1 MRINMDNCKYR
12 HILFLSYKDICY
24 NSTSYF
30 EQRISEE
37 LINAGIKVTHLNIPK
52 PAKGLSGTLADTA
65 YMLLKP
71 YFNADLDAIIDINTT
86 IPCIKYNNRYIL
98 NNFDIPVWHYIL
110 DHPLYHYKALK
121 VQLNNYNVICLD
133 TFHAKLIRESF
144 PHIREVKV
152 IPLNADEYSIS
163 NISKKYCQDNMA
175 DTNSDSSYNTLSYH
189 KCSKRAVKLLF
200 TSTYTDPVKVALLY
214 NKSGLNIQNNNI
226 NHKDINDNSTK
237 NTLIKD
243 IDNDYLLNTLLNNP
257 SFTQEKAVQYLR
269 SLNILDNSSST
280 IQYLHN
286 NFLIDVYLQCIIRE
300 EIVSTIIK
308 NRIPITIY
316 GHGWDAFA
324 DKCDILIPEYTK
336 YLDIRKEVTYN
347 RLPAIYS
354 NARLSL
360 NQMPWFKGG
369 MHDRIPLALMNGC
382 LSLTDA
388 STYLTDVLNIGE
400 NEGVYTY
407 SLENIES
414 VPDIIMDILNNTAD
428 DNCVPEIINSLSD
441 KDCVLENI
449 NSLSD
454 NARAYAHKHFSWKCW
469 VDKFL
474 D

>member
-1 MRINMDNCKYR
+1 MDNCKYR

-86 IPCIKYNNRYIL
+86 IPCIKYNNGYIL

-152 IPLNADEYSIS
+152 IPLSADEYSIS

-300 EIVSTIIK
+300 EIISTIIK

-414 VPDIIMDILNNTAD
+414 VPDIIMDILNNTAY

>member
-86 IPCIKYNNRYIL
+86 IPCIKYNNGYIL

-152 IPLNADEYSIS
+152 IPLSADEYSIS

-226 NHKDINDNSTK
+226 NDKDINDNSTK

-243 IDNDYLLNTLLNNP
+243 IDNDYLLNALLNNP

-300 EIVSTIIK
+300 EIVSTTIK

-316 GHGWDAFA
+316 GHGWDAFV

-407 SLENIES
+407 SLENIEA

>member
-1 MRINMDNCKYR
+1 MDNCKYR

-86 IPCIKYNNRYIL
+86 IPCIKYNNGYIL

-152 IPLNADEYSIS
+152 IPLSADEYSIS

-226 NHKDINDNSTK
+226 NDKDINDNSTK

-243 IDNDYLLNTLLNNP
+243 IDNDYLLNALLNNP

-269 SLNILDNSSST
+269 CLNILDNSSST

-414 VPDIIMDILNNTAD
+414 VPDIIMDILNNTAY

>member
-1 MRINMDNCKYR
+1 MDNCKYR

-152 IPLNADEYSIS
+152 IPLSADEYSIS

-414 VPDIIMDILNNTAD
+414 VPDIIMNILNNTAD

>member
-1 MRINMDNCKYR
+1 MDNCKYR

-152 IPLNADEYSIS
+152 IPLSADEYSIS

-226 NHKDINDNSTK
+226 NDKDINDNSTK

-243 IDNDYLLNTLLNNP
+243 IDNDYLLNALLNNP

-308 NRIPITIY
+308 NRIP
-316 GHGWDAFA
+316 
-324 DKCDILIPEYTK
+324 
-336 YLDIRKEVTYN
+336 
-347 RLPAIYS
+347 
-354 NARLSL
+354 
-360 NQMPWFKGG
+360 
-369 MHDRIPLALMNGC
+369 LALMNGC

-407 SLENIES
+407 SLENIEA

>member
-1 MRINMDNCKYR
+1 MDNCKYR

-86 IPCIKYNNRYIL
+86 IPCIKYNNGYIL

-152 IPLNADEYSIS
+152 IPLSADEYSIS

-226 NHKDINDNSTK
+226 NDKDINDNSTK

-243 IDNDYLLNTLLNNP
+243 IDNDYLLNALLNNP

-316 GHGWDAFA
+316 GYGWDAFV

-407 SLENIES
+407 SLENIEA

>member
-152 IPLNADEYSIS
+152 IPLSADEYSIS

-226 NHKDINDNSTK
+226 NDKDINDNSTK

-243 IDNDYLLNTLLNNP
+243 IDNDYLLN
-257 SFTQEKAVQYLR
+257 
-269 SLNILDNSSST
+269 
-280 IQYLHN
+280 
-286 NFLIDVYLQCIIRE
+286 VYLQCIIRE

-316 GHGWDAFA
+316 GHGWDAFV

-388 STYLTDVLNIGE
+388 STYLTDILNIGE

-407 SLENIES
+407 SLENIEA

>member
-1 MRINMDNCKYR
+1 MDNCKYR

-86 IPCIKYNNRYIL
+86 IPCIKYNNGYIL

-152 IPLNADEYSIS
+152 IPLSADEYSIS

-226 NHKDINDNSTK
+226 NDKDINDNSTK

-243 IDNDYLLNTLLNNP
+243 IDNDYLLNALLNNP

-300 EIVSTIIK
+300 EIISTIIK

-316 GHGWDAFA
+316 GHGLDAFA

-388 STYLTDVLNIGE
+388 STYLTDILNIGE

-407 SLENIES
+407 SLENIEA

>member
-86 IPCIKYNNRYIL
+86 IPCIKYNNGYIL

-152 IPLNADEYSIS
+152 IPLSADEYSIS

-226 NHKDINDNSTK
+226 NDKDINDNSTK

-243 IDNDYLLNTLLNNP
+243 IDNDYLLNALLNNP

-316 GHGWDAFA
+316 GHSWDAFV

-407 SLENIES
+407 SLENIEA

>member
-1 MRINMDNCKYR
+1 MDNCKYR

-86 IPCIKYNNRYIL
+86 IPCIKYNGGYIL

-152 IPLNADEYSIS
+152 IPLSADEYSIS

-226 NHKDINDNSTK
+226 NDKDINDNSTK

-243 IDNDYLLNTLLNNP
+243 IDNDYLLNALLNNP

-316 GHGWDAFA
+316 GHDWDAFV

-388 STYLTDVLNIGE
+388 STYLTDILNIGE

-407 SLENIES
+407 SLENIEA

>member
-86 IPCIKYNNRYIL
+86 IPCIKYNNGYIL

-152 IPLNADEYSIS
+152 IPLSADEYSIS

-226 NHKDINDNSTK
+226 NDKDINDNSTK

-243 IDNDYLLNTLLNNP
+243 IDNDYLLNALLNNP

-300 EIVSTIIK
+300 EIISTIIK
-308 NRIPITIY
+308 NRIQITIY

-407 SLENIES
+407 SLENIEA

>member
-144 PHIREVKV
+144 QHIREVKV
-152 IPLNADEYSIS
+152 IPLSADEYSIS

-226 NHKDINDNSTK
+226 NHKDITFIGKCIPAVSVYSYWNSVFNYCAYNLFTD
-237 NTLIKD
+237 NTL
-243 IDNDYLLNTLLNNP
+243 
-257 SFTQEKAVQYLR
+257 Q
-269 SLNILDNSSST
+269 
-280 IQYLHN
+280 
-286 NFLIDVYLQCIIRE
+286 
-300 EIVSTIIK
+300 
-308 NRIPITIY
+308 IY
-316 GHGWDAFA
+316 
-324 DKCDILIPEYTK
+324 
-336 YLDIRKEVTYN
+336 
-347 RLPAIYS
+347 IY
-354 NARLSL
+354 
-360 NQMPWFKGG
+360 
-369 MHDRIPLALMNGC
+369 
-382 LSLTDA
+382 
-388 STYLTDVLNIGE
+388 
-400 NEGVYTY
+400 
-407 SLENIES
+407 
-414 VPDIIMDILNNTAD
+414 
-428 DNCVPEIINSLSD
+428 
-441 KDCVLENI
+441 
-449 NSLSD
+449 
-454 NARAYAHKHFSWKCW
+454 
-469 VDKFL
+469 
-474 D
+474 

>member
-1 MRINMDNCKYR
+1 MDNCKYR

-86 IPCIKYNNRYIL
+86 IPCIKYNNGYIL

-152 IPLNADEYSIS
+152 IPLSADEYSIS

-226 NHKDINDNSTK
+226 NDKDINDNSTK

-243 IDNDYLLNTLLNNP
+243 IDNDYLLNALLNNP

-300 EIVSTIIK
+300 EIISIIIK

-407 SLENIES
+407 SLENIEA
-414 VPDIIMDILNNTAD
+414 VPDIIMDILNNTAY

>member
-1 MRINMDNCKYR
+1 MDNCKYR

-86 IPCIKYNNRYIL
+86 IPCIKYNNGYIL

-152 IPLNADEYSIS
+152 IPLSADEYSIS

-226 NHKDINDNSTK
+226 NDKDINDNSTK

-243 IDNDYLLNTLLNNP
+243 IDNDYLLNALLNNP

-300 EIVSTIIK
+300 EIISTIIK
-308 NRIPITIY
+308 N
-316 GHGWDAFA
+316 
-324 DKCDILIPEYTK
+324 
-336 YLDIRKEVTYN
+336 
-347 RLPAIYS
+347 
-354 NARLSL
+354 
-360 NQMPWFKGG
+360 
-369 MHDRIPLALMNGC
+369 RIPLALMNGC

-414 VPDIIMDILNNTAD
+414 VPDIIMDILNNTAY

-441 KDCVLENI
+441 KNCVLENI

>member
-1 MRINMDNCKYR
+1 MDNCKYR

-152 IPLNADEYSIS
+152 IPLSADEYSIS

>member
-1 MRINMDNCKYR
+1 MDNCKYR

-86 IPCIKYNNRYIL
+86 IPCIKYNNGYIL

-152 IPLNADEYSIS
+152 IPLSADEYSIS

-414 VPDIIMDILNNTAD
+414 VPDIIMDILNNTAY

>member
-1 MRINMDNCKYR
+1 MDNCKYR

-152 IPLNADEYSIS
+152 IPLSADEYSIS

-414 VPDIIMDILNNTAD
+414 VPDIIMDILNNTAY

-441 KDCVLENI
+441 KNCVLENI

>member
-152 IPLNADEYSIS
+152 IPLSADEYSIS

-407 SLENIES
+407 SLENIEA
-414 VPDIIMDILNNTAD
+414 VPDIIMDILNNTAY